1 MPIVVIV
8 LILVVLVILASCIK
22 IVPQATVLV
31 MERLGAYNG
40 TWQVG
45 VHFKVPFID
54 RVARRVTLKEQVVD
68 FAPQPVITKDNVTM
82 RIDTVV
88 FFQITDPKLFTYGV
102 ENPIMAIENLTATTL
117 RNIIGDLELD
127 QTLTSRETIN
137 TKMRASLD
145 VATDPWGIK
154 VNRVELKNIIPPA
167 AIQDAME
174 KQMKAERE
182 RREAILRAE
191 GEKKSTI
198 LVAEGN
204 KESAI
209 LDAEAEKQAAIL
221 RAEAEKEKMIK
232 EAEGRAEAILKVQQA
247 NADGLRFLKEVGVD
261 EAVIQLKSLE
271 AFAKAADGKAT
282 KIIIPSEIQNLAG
295 LVSSLTEVAKTD
307 MEPTA
312 DSADVGRTEV

>member
-1 MPIVVIV
+1 MGAVISFLVIAIVVL
-8 LILVVLVILASCIK
+8 LILSSCIR
-22 IVPQATVLV
+22 IVPQAQALV
-31 MERLGAYNG
+31 VERLGAYLE
-40 TWQVG
+40 TWSVG

-54 RVARRVTLKEQVVD
+54 RVAKRVILKEQVVD

-82 RIDTVV
+82 KIDTVV
-88 FFQITDPKLFTYGV
+88 FFQITDPKLFAYGV

-137 TKMRASLD
+137 TKMRAALD
-145 VATDPWGIK
+145 VATDTWGIK
-154 VNRVELKNIIPPA
+154 VNRVELKNISPPA

-182 RREAILRAE
+182 RRESILRAE

-198 LVAEGN
+198 LVAEGK

-209 LDAEAEKQAAIL
+209 LEAEAEKEAAIL
-221 RAEAEKEKMIK
+221 RAEAQKEKMIR
-232 EAEGRAEAILKVQQA
+232 EAEGEAEAILKVQKA
-247 NADGLRFLKEVGVD
+247 EADGLRFIKEAGAD
-261 EAVIQLKSLE
+261 NAVLQLKSLE

-282 KIIIPSEIQNLAG
+282 KIIIPSEIQGIAG
-295 LVSSLTEVAKTD
+295 LVKGLTEVGTD
-307 MEPTA
+307 VQKAE
-312 DSADVGRTEV
+312 

>member
-1 MPIVVIV
+1 MPYLIILGIVII
-8 LILVVLVILASCIK
+8 LIFASCVK
-22 IVPQATVLV
+22 IVPQAQAFV
-31 MERLGAYNG
+31 MERLGGYQG
-40 TWQVG
+40 TWNVG
-45 VHFKVPFID
+45 IHIKMPFID
-54 RVARRVTLKEQVVD
+54 RVAKRVLLKEQVVD

-88 FFQITDPKLFTYGV
+88 FFQITDPKLFAYGV

-127 QTLTSRETIN
+127 QTLTSREVIN
-137 TKMRASLD
+137 SKMRASLD

-198 LVAEGN
+198 LVAEGK

-209 LDAEAEKQAAIL
+209 LE
-221 RAEAEKEKMIK
+221 AEAEKEAAILQAEAKKEATIR
-232 EAEGRAEAILKVQQA
+232 EAEGQAQAIRAVQKA
-247 NADGLRFLKEVGVD
+247 NAEGIRYLNEAAP
-261 EAVIQLKSLE
+261 ENAVIQLKSLE

-282 KIIIPSEIQNLAG
+282 KIIIPSEIQGMAG
-295 LVSSLTEVAKTD
+295 LVKSLTEVGGKDTRID
-307 MEPTA
+307 L
-312 DSADVGRTEV
+312 SN